1 MEYTFENGVMMGMI
15 LASANNS
22 DNSDD
27 ISKIRDPKLRY
38 VLQNGILQGECKL
51 TSTYSEK
58 FFYGFCPLLKQNE
71 ANAFVYGISSYSEI
85 VPIKINKYYRVG
97 GYYNWY
103 NESRVGDSGVGTK
116 YVLQVWTS
124 TVYYRNGTPYGCT
137 FGVSSGLSNIS
148 FSWKV
153 IAQYTNKTQSGS
165 VVGVYAY
172 PTYAYTDIILTL
184 PDPKEAF
191 TAEYSWDHN
200 YGIDGPNNPSGYSVN
215 SDPIYASFKK
225 WKCSL
230 VYETYEVTNS
240 DGTVTV
246 KNDYSKVPKLYLDP
260 DSMVEYTQAVVGRPP
275 NVGAIQPEFTRRIM
289 YTDLSDAELCQMEKE
304 YMTEVIQIVNA
315 NSSAG
320 FKSTIQDIN
329 SYVNW
334 AERSWP
340 TINAI

>member
-22 DNSDD
+22 NNSDE

-38 VLQNGILQGECKL
+38 VLQNGILYAECKL
-51 TSTYSEK
+51 TDSYSEK

-71 ANAFVYGISSYSEI
+71 ADAFCYDSIYSEFR
-85 VPIKINKYYRVG
+85 PITINKRYNTYY
-97 GYYNWY
+97 WY

-116 YVLQVWTS
+116 YVLQTWCS

-137 FGVSSGLSNIS
+137 FYVNSGRSNIS
-148 FSWKV
+148 FSWNI
-153 IAQYTNKTQSGS
+153 IAQYANKTQSGS

-172 PTYAYTDIILTL
+172 PTYAYTDIVLTI
-184 PDPKEAF
+184 PDPIGTF

-200 YGIDGPNNPSGYSVN
+200 YGIDGPENPKDISATST
-215 SDPIYASFKK
+215 PIHASFKK

-230 VYETYEVTNS
+230 IYETYEVTNS
-240 DGTVTV
+240 DGTVTI
-246 KNDYSKVPKLYLDP
+246 KNDYSKVPKIYLDP
-260 DSMVEYTQAVVGRPP
+260 ESMVEYTEATVGTT
-275 NVGAIQPEFTRRIM
+275 VGTRAQSPEFSRRSM
-289 YTDLSDAELCQMEKE
+289 FTDLSDAELCQMEKE

-340 TINAI
+340 TTNAI

>member
-1 MEYTFENGVMMGMI
+1 MEYTFENGVMMGLI
-15 LASANNS
+15 LATANDS
-22 DNSDD
+22 GSSDD

-51 TSTYSEK
+51 TNTYSEK

-71 ANAFVYGISSYSEI
+71 ANAFVYGIRDYSEL
-85 VPIKINKYYRVG
+85 VPITIN
-97 GYYNWY
+97 YNYDDIWY
-103 NESRVGDSGVGTK
+103 NESRVGDSGIGTK

-124 TVYYRNGTPYGCT
+124 FVYYRNGAPYGCT
-137 FGVSSGLSNIS
+137 FSINRGLSNIS
-148 FSWKV
+148 FSWNV
-153 IAQYTNKTQSGS
+153 IAQYAKKTQSGS

-172 PTYAYTDIILTL
+172 PTYAYTDIVLTL

-191 TAEYSWDHN
+191 TAEYSWT
-200 YGIDGPNNPSGYSVN
+200 YRYSIDGPKNPSGHSVN

-230 VYETYEVTNS
+230 IYETYEVKKA

-260 DSMVEYTQAVVGRPP
+260 DSMVEYTQAVVGHPP
-275 NVGAIQPEFTRRIM
+275 NVGASEPQFTRRTI

-320 FKSTIQDIN
+320 FQSTIQDIDT
-329 SYVNW
+329 YVNW
-334 AERSWP
+334 VERS
-340 TINAI
+340 

>member
-71 ANAFVYGISSYSEI
+71 ANAFCYDSIYSEFR
-85 VPIKINKYYRVG
+85 PITINKR
-97 GYYNWY
+97 YNTYDWY
-103 NESRVGDSGVGTK
+103 NESRVGDSGVGTN
-116 YVLQVWTS
+116 YVLETWRS

-137 FGVSSGLSNIS
+137 FGISGGLSTVS
-148 FSWKV
+148 FSWNI
-153 IAQYTNKTQSGS
+153 IAQYANKTQSGS

-172 PTYAYTDIILTL
+172 PTYAYTDIVLTI
-184 PDPKEAF
+184 PDPIEAF
-191 TAEYSWDHN
+191 TAEYKWEYY
-200 YGIDGPNNPSGYSVN
+200 YGERIGGPSKPKNISNDN
-215 SDPIYASFKK
+215 TPIHASFKK
-225 WKCSL
+225 WACKLS
-230 VYETYEVTNS
+230 YETYEVTNS
-240 DGTVTV
+240 DGTVTI
-246 KNDYSKVPKLYLDP
+246 KNDYSKVPKIYLDP
-260 DSMVEYTQAVVGRPP
+260 DSMVEYTEAVVGYAI
-275 NVGAIQPEFTRRIM
+275 NVNVESPQFSRRII
-289 YTDLSDAELCQMEKE
+289 YTDLSSEELCQMEKE
-304 YMTEVIQIVNA
+304 YITEVIQIVNE

-329 SYVNW
+329 TYVNW
-334 AERSWP
+334 VERS
-340 TINAI
+340 